1 MEELLAM
8 IYANYRTAI
17 IELQTVELSDYS
29 CSEEDDKYI
38 EAETKE
44 KLDYMAELLDKV
56 RAEYNNK

>member
-8 IYANYRTAI
+8 IYADYRAAI

-29 CSEEDDKYI
+29 CSKEDDKYI
-38 EAETKE
+38 EAETEE
-44 KLDYMAELLDKV
+44 KLDYMTKLLDKV